1 MQRTVKYITIGI
13 PVDDDAIRNLP
24 KSEQTPEKVM
34 NIIEPSKTLGR
45 AINPVS
51 LSKALNPKDVK
62 RRKGSIVPEITL
74 ADVEKFV
81 NGSDFILMVLSVGF
95 PWEYEMAIKVIQLV
109 KDTKIPFHIILARPF
124 SFAMIEDMVDVNDK
138 KIEAITDK
146 ITKTNLYY
154 DAFENFSP
162 ETATK
167 EMFKQISKQLHSLM
181 QNVIKEKAK

>member
-1 MQRTVKYITIGI
+1 MSKEIKYITMGI
-13 PVDDDAIRNLP
+13 PVDYDAIRNLP
-24 KSEQTPEKVM
+24 KSEQTPERVM
-34 NIIEPSKTLGR
+34 NIIEPSKTLGQ
-45 AINPVS
+45 AVNPVS
-51 LSKALNPKDVK
+51 LSKELNPKDTK

-95 PWEYEMAIKVIQLV
+95 PWEYEMAIRVIKLV

-124 SFAMIEDMVDVNDK
+124 SFLMIEDVVSTHDA

-146 ITKTNLYY
+146 ITKTNIYY
-154 DAFENFSP
+154 DAFEHFAP

-167 EMFKQISKQLHSLM
+167 EAFKQISNELYSIM
-181 QNVIKEKAK
+181 QDVLKKYAC